1 MPDPTPP
8 LLAAPCPPKTR
19 ADLEWDRVLEALAE
33 RCASATGKRLA
44 RELPFARSRAEAL
57 TALAEVREAVE
68 LDAEGEPLPA
78 GDVADVGGAL
88 DRARIGAV
96 LSNEELRAVLG
107 VLAAARG
114 LRQYLQGRR
123 LRAPAL
129 HAACSTDPA
138 LDDVARALAAAFDPD
153 GSLADRASPKL
164 ESLRAQRRAMRD
176 RLVRRLEDLLHKHE
190 DILQDR
196 FWTERDGRYVLPVR
210 SDAHERFPG
219 IVHATSGSGATVFVE
234 PRALVDMGNRM
245 KMLDAE
251 VAREEE
257 VVYAALTARV
267 GEVLE
272 SAAAAARALA
282 HADVRAASC
291 RLARDLALTFPDV
304 PEGAF
309 DVRLGA
315 PQGGAPPPPSIE
327 LFAARHPLLALDGVK
342 VIPSELKVAAG
353 RAMVISGPNA
363 GGKTVA
369 LKTLGLAALMV
380 RAGLPVAAKA
390 GSSVALFDVVLT
402 DVGDD
407 QNLHK
412 NLSTFSAHVR
422 NLAHILGETR
432 PGALVLLDELAVGT
446 DPREGEAL
454 AAAVLDSLCARGGT
468 VACTT
473 HYEGLKALAL
483 GDARFENASVGF
495 DLATMSPT
503 FRLAVGVPG
512 ASSALAVARR
522 FGVPGPVLERAER
535 FLSREAVSFEQM
547 VERLA
552 AERRALELA
561 REDAE
566 REVAAARARQ
576 RDLGAEI
583 DRLREKERV
592 VITKEGE
599 ALLAGLRRARED
611 VRAAQARLRGKP
623 SEEDVRAAARALDA
637 VGQKTAIGGE
647 LELRPHPE
655 PAPRPPVDAAAI
667 RAGAR
672 VYVPRL
678 RAEAEVVEVLSN
690 GQLRVAAGPLKL
702 TTSVAEVRSGSA
714 PAAPAPPPRRVELD
728 AAADPEIPIQTS
740 ENTVDLRGLR
750 AHEAVAMAEQFLD
763 RALGEGRSVAFL
775 VHGHGTGALREAV
788 REALRGSRYVARMR
802 PGGPGEGGDGVT
814 IAWLRW

>member
-1 MPDPTPP
+1 MSDPTPS
-8 LLAAPCPPKTR
+8 LLGDPCPPKTL
-19 ADLEWDRVLEALAE
+19 ADLEWDRVLEAIAE
-33 RCASATGKRLA
+33 RCASSPGRRAA
-44 RELPFARSRAEAL
+44 RELPFARSRVEAL

-78 GDVADVGGAL
+78 RDVFDVGAAL

-96 LSNEELRAVLG
+96 LSNEELRAVLSL
-107 VLAAARG
+107 LAAARA

-123 LRAPAL
+123 QRAPAL
-129 HAACSTDPA
+129 HAACATDPA

-153 GSLADRASPKL
+153 GSLADRASPRL
-164 ESLRAQRRAMRD
+164 EALRGQRRSMRE
-176 RLVRRLEDLLHKHE
+176 RLVRRLEELLQKHE

-219 IVHATSGSGATVFVE
+219 IVHATSSSGATVFVE

-251 VAREEE
+251 VAREEQ
-257 VVYAALTARV
+257 VIYAALTARI
-267 GEVLE
+267 GEVVE
-272 SAAAAARALA
+272 SVAAAARALA
-282 HADVRAASC
+282 HADLRAASC
-291 RLARDLALTFPDV
+291 RLAAELALTFPDI

-309 DVRLGA
+309 DVPLGA
-315 PQGGAPPPPSIE
+315 HPGNGPPPSIE
-327 LFAARHPLLALDGVK
+327 LLAARHPLLALDGVT
-342 VIPSELKVAAG
+342 VVPSELKVAAG
-353 RAMVISGPNA
+353 RAMIISGPNA

-380 RAGLPVAAKA
+380 RAGLPVAAKP

-412 NLSTFSAHVR
+412 NLSTFSAHIR
-422 NLAHILGETR
+422 NLAQILGETR
-432 PGALVLLDELAVGT
+432 PGALVLLDEVAVGT

-473 HYEGLKALAL
+473 HYEGIKALAL
-483 GDARFENASVGF
+483 GDPRFENASVGF
-495 DLATMSPT
+495 DIATMSPT
-503 FRLAVGVPG
+503 FRLAIGIPG

-522 FGVPGPVLERAER
+522 FGIPGTVLERAER
-535 FLSREAVSFEQM
+535 FLPGEAVSFERM
-547 VERLA
+547 VEKLA

-561 REDAE
+561 REDTE
-566 REVAAARARQ
+566 REGAAARTKQ
-576 RDLGAEI
+576 RELQAEI
-583 DRLREKERV
+583 ERLRDKERG

-623 SEEDVRAAARALDA
+623 TEEDVRAVTRALDA
-637 VGQKTAIGGE
+637 VGQKMAVGGE
-647 LELRPHPE
+647 LEPSPHPE
-655 PAPRPPVDAAAI
+655 PAPRPHVTAASI
-667 RAGAR
+667 RVGSR
-672 VYVPRL
+672 VFVPRL
-678 RAEAEVVEVLSN
+678 RAEAEVVEILAG
-690 GQLRVAAGPLKL
+690 GQLRVAAGSLKL
-702 TTSVAEVRSGSA
+702 MTNVAEIRGASA
-714 PAAPAPPPRRVELD
+714 PVASAPLPRRIELD
-728 AAADPEIPIQTS
+728 AAADPDVPIQTS
-740 ENTVDLRGLR
+740 DNTIDLRGLR

-763 RALGEGRSVAFL
+763 RSLGDGRTVAFF
-775 VHGHGTGALREAV
+775 VHGHGTGALRDAV
-788 REALRGSRYVARMR
+788 REALRGSRYIARIR

-814 IAWLRW
+814 VAWLRW